1 MVRSTA
7 SSLWEM
13 SKVTQHNAMKAPRRY
28 DVQGSDTTMLPKAA
42 ASLGQ
47 KRTVKPN

>member
-13 SKVTQHNAMKAPRRY
+13 RLVTQHNAMKAPHRY

-47 KRTVKPN
+47 KRTVKQN